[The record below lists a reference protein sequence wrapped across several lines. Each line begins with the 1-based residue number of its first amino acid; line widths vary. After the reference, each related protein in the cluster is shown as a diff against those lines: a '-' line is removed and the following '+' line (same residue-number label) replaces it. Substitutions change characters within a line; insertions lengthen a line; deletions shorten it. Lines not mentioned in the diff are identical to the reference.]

1 MILLDTDTITL
12 LAAGHAR
19 VVAKFVS
26 STEPVATTIIT
37 RIEVLR
43 GRFEFLLKA
52 ADGEQLQRAQQW
64 LIRSERDL
72 ARFGCLPISAASAA
86 EFDRLR
92 SHKKLVKIGRS
103 DLLIASI
110 AVAHRATLVTRN
122 VRSLPS
128 GAGIEC
134 GELG

>member
-1 MILLDTDTITL
+1 MP
-12 LAAGHAR
+12 G

-86 EFDRLR
+86 ELDRLR

-110 AVAHRATLVTRN
+110 ALAHQATLVTRN
-122 VRSLPS
+122 VRHFRQVPGLNVENWADES
-128 GAGIEC
+128 
-134 GELG
+134 